1 MVDLISGKMGSDVL
15 LLDLSEI
22 TIIADYFVIATA
34 NSQRQLRS
42 LAQDTQDIMKQE
54 HNIRPISVEGTAESG
69 WMLLD
74 YGGVVVHIFTQA
86 QRDYYRLE
94 ELWRDA
100 RTIIRMA

>member
-1 MVDLISGKMGSDVL
+1 MVDLISSKMGSDVL

-22 TIIADYFVIATA
+22 TLIADYFVIATA

-42 LAQDTQDIMKQE
+42 LAQDTQDTMKQE

-69 WMLLD
+69 WILLD